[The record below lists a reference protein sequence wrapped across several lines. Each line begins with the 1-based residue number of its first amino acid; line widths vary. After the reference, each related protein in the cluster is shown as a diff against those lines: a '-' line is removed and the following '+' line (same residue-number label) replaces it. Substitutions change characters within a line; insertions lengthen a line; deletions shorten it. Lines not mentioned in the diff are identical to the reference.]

1 MCRCVAVPHIICE
14 LARQLAPSC
23 RTRISGVVLCVP
35 GLLFIDSGP
44 GPGLLAL
51 FLRVALA
58 GSSLPQWRASRVGQ
72 PLALPGAPPRATRSA
87 PMARALRARAA
98 TVRAAASL
106 VAASRYA
113 LCARRR
119 GRCAPVRRAG
129 QPLAAITAGCHRAA
143 RSAPMVWPLR
153 ARAPAA
159 AWSALR
165 ATRSAPV
172 VWALCAPGR
181 LHTLNVLLPVTCVR
195 STSWR

>member
-1 MCRCVAVPHIICE
+1 MRRCVAVPHIICE

-23 RTRISGVVLCVP
+23 RTRISGVVLCLP

-44 GPGLLAL
+44 GPGLVAL

-87 PMARALRARAA
+87 PMARALRAREA

-119 GRCAPVRRAG
+119 GGAARLCAGPGSRWARL
-129 QPLAAITAGCHRAA
+129 PSPLLAAIT
-143 RSAPMVWPLR
+143 LR
-153 ARAPAA
+153 ARRR
-159 AWSALR
+159 WCGR
-165 ATRSAPV
+165 
-172 VWALCAPGR
+172 CAPGR
-181 LHTLNVLLPVTCVR
+181 LRQPGRRLALRARRRWCGRCARPGAYTR
-195 STSWR
+195 SMCSSP

>member
-1 MCRCVAVPHIICE
+1 
-14 LARQLAPSC
+14 
-23 RTRISGVVLCVP
+23 VVLCVP

-44 GPGLLAL
+44 GPGPLAL

-72 PLALPGAPPRATRSA
+72 PLALPARSAASRYALSA